1 MNKKYIALAYL
12 LILTIGTI
20 LSLYMP
26 KQETASAEETLVIP
40 KEAIRLRILA
50 NSDKQKDQDIK
61 RLIRDEVN
69 ADIAGWVKDLT
80 SLEDARNV
88 IKSHLPDIQKTA
100 ERVVQENG
108 VSQTVKVDF
117 GRENFPTKLY
127 GQYLY
132 PAGEY
137 EAIIITLG
145 AGEGANWW
153 CVLFPPLCFL
163 DFSNGTAVSQS
174 PIEDETQTAVEQEET
189 QPGEEDVTETIRNKA
204 RGQET
209 VKITEV
215 MEEQSKELVYV
226 EQNKQSSEEPVF
238 VEQEK
243 QSSEEPVHVE
253 QDEQSSEEPV
263 YVEEDD
269 QASKGPVYS
278 KQIEQPS
285 KEPIYAEQDEQPI
298 KAKFLIFEL
307 FEGIF

>member
-1 MNKKYIALAYL
+1 MNKKYIPLAYL

-69 ADIAGWVKDLT
+69 ADISEWVKDLT
-80 SLEDARNV
+80 SLDDARNV
-88 IKSHLPDIQKTA
+88 IESHLPDIQKTA
-100 ERVVQENG
+100 EQVVHENG

-117 GRENFPTKLY
+117 GRASFPTKLY

-137 EAIIITLG
+137 EAIVITLG
-145 AGEGANWW
+145 EGEGANWW

-174 PIEDETQTAVEQEET
+174 PMNDEQPVSEKELQTEVAPAAEKSSETQLPEASVAVEENDKSISKHE
-189 QPGEEDVTETIRNKA
+189 K
-204 RGQET
+204 
-209 VKITEV
+209 K
-215 MEEQSKELVYV
+215 EQVV
-226 EQNKQSSEEPVF
+226 AQAQ
-238 VEQEK
+238 
-243 QSSEEPVHVE
+243 
-253 QDEQSSEEPV
+253 EPV
-263 YVEEDD
+263 YV
-269 QASKGPVYS
+269 
-278 KQIEQPS
+278 
-285 KEPIYAEQDEQPI
+285 EQDEQPI
-298 KAKFLIFEL
+298 KAKFLILEL
-307 FEGIF
+307 FEDIF